1 MDMLNPDWQSVFI
14 PAISIAEIVLR
25 GTLVYLFL
33 FIVLRVM
40 RRQAGGLNIT
50 DLLLV
55 VLIADAAQNAMGS
68 EYKSVTEGV
77 ILVATIAAWDYALD
91 WLGYRVPTLRRL
103 IHPESL
109 LLIRHGLM
117 LRENMRRAMLTEQ
130 ELLAQLREQ
139 GVESPGEV
147 KRCALEGDGQLSV
160 VKKK

>member
-1 MDMLNPDWQSVFI
+1 MDMLTPDWQSVFI

-33 FIVLRVM
+33 FVVLRIM

-68 EYKSVTEGV
+68 QYKSVTEGV
-77 ILVATIAAWDYALD
+77 ILVATIAGWDYTLD
-91 WLGYRVPTLRRL
+91 WLGYRMPKLRRL

-109 LLIRHGLM
+109 LLIQHGRL
-117 LRENMRRAMLTEQ
+117 LRQNMRHALITEE

-139 GVESPGEV
+139 GVENPGEV
-147 KRCALEGDGQLSV
+147 KSCALEGDGQLSV